1 MMRERTDREVAK
13 ELDELRARLAAAQLE
28 EEQRR
33 TELEQLR
40 KDFARLSEQLRRQ
53 RAEQEHEHDV

>member
-33 TELEQLR
+33 KELEQLR

-53 RAEQEHEHDV
+53 RAEHEHDV

>member
-1 MMRERTDREVAK
+1 MMRERTDREVVR
-13 ELDELRARLAAAQLE
+13 ELDELRQRLAAAQLE

-33 TELEQLR
+33 KDLEDLR

-53 RAEQEHEHDV
+53 RAEHEHDI

>member
-1 MMRERTDREVAK
+1 MRERTDREVAR
-13 ELDELRARLAAAQLE
+13 ELDDLRARLAAAQLE

-33 TELEQLR
+33 KELEQLR

-53 RAEQEHEHDV
+53 RAEREHDV

>member
-53 RAEQEHEHDV
+53 RAEREHDV